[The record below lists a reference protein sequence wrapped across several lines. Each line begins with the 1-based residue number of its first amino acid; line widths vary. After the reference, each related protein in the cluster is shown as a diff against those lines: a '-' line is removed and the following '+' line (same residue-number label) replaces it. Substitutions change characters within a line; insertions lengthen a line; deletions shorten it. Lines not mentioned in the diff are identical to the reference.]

1 MTDPAPES
9 HAPET
14 VVPIVDTD
22 RGSIQSIE
30 RAAMVLALFDQNTRT
45 LSPTLVSERL
55 GLNRSTAHRYLLSLQ
70 SSGFLNASN
79 GPGPLV
85 DQLSGLVSS
94 RQQILA
100 LAPTMLRRLS
110 DRTGLTAVLSFLG
123 RSGAVVGHVEEANAG
138 TIVLTVRVGTVLE
151 VKAAQSRVLLAFQS
165 DPAVVARLHA
175 GLEPEEARRENAE
188 LALAR
193 RDRIA
198 WADLGRVGLASVAAP
213 VFGSH
218 EIQAAMAVLGT
229 TTMLPSSAESEDRVM
244 MLRESAEQLSAMVNG

>member
-1 MTDPAPES
+1 MTDTV
-9 HAPET
+9 PET
-14 VVPIVDTD
+14 GASVLPLADPD

-45 LSPTLVSERL
+45 LSPALVSERL
-55 GLNRSTAHRYLLSLQ
+55 GLNRTTAHRYLLSLQ
-70 SSGFLNASN
+70 SSGFLNASY

-165 DPAVVARLHA
+165 DPSVVSRLHA
-175 GLEPEEARRENAE
+175 GLDPEEAHRENAQ

-244 MLRESAEQLSAMVNG
+244 MLREAAEQLSTMVNG